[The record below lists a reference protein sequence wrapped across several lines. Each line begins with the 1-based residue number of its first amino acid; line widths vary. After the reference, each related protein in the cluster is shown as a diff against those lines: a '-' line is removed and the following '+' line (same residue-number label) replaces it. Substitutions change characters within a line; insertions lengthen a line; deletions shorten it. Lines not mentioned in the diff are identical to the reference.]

1 MFKSRRD
8 HNFRIFK
15 ELIKHNFIGST
26 RISNHIQFPYCLV
39 VRIPGSH
46 PGGPGSIPGMGKMN
60 VLRYA
65 SSFCKNRK
73 VCSKVTKEKDR

>member
-26 RISNHIQFPYCLV
+26 RISNHNQFPYCLV

-46 PGGPGSIPGMGKMN
+46 PGGPGSIPGMGISFTFA
-60 VLRYA
+60 A
-65 SSFCKNRK
+65 SSNVFLNLGIAL
-73 VCSKVTKEKDR
+73 